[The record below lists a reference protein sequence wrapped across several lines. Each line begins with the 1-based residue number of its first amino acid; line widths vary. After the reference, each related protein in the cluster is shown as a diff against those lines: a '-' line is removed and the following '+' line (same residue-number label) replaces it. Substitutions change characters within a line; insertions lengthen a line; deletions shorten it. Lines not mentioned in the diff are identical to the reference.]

1 MKFSPWIPLSAFQGR
16 SHNWQKVGAGAKNGE
31 GLGPEPELTTGQGR
45 NLKLELE
52 REQIKC
58 VPFNILRNG
67 SSR

>member
-45 NLKLELE
+45 NLKAGARARADKMCTL
-52 REQIKC
+52 
-58 VPFNILRNG
+58 
-67 SSR
+67 